1 MRSRETLKK
10 PLPNDRRRSEGASH
24 IDLGLSGLQGDNEHI
39 LVDLD
44 AGTYNMRKAT
54 CSYYCISCDGAVNAV
69 IGQPIDFLVAAQQPL
84 SFLELQNTGQTYNY
98 PWDAAWSSDDTYV
111 ASIDQNGMASG
122 VSEGT
127 FNAGAYA
134 SSALIYNPHYCAYN
148 ASCPA
153 QGALEN
159 TSGGSVNACVTPD
172 GETTSPIR
180 QTLIY
185 PYTPTTTD
193 YLQTLIAKRGQNELR
208 AQRSQNH
215 IRQPANLTQRMVLR
229 YTLLQRQIAE
239 HPILYPLV
247 STHKQ

>member
-1 MRSRETLKK
+1 M
-10 PLPNDRRRSEGASH
+10 
-24 IDLGLSGLQGDNEHI
+24 
-39 LVDLD
+39 VDLD
-44 AGTYNMRKAT
+44 AGTYNVRKAT
-54 CSYYCISCDGAVNAV
+54 SSYYCISCDGAVNAV

-84 SFLELQNTGQTYNY
+84 SFLDLQNTGQTYNY

-127 FNAGAYA
+127 FNVGAYA

-153 QGALEN
+153 QGALQN

-193 YLQTLIAKRGQNELR
+193 CLQTLIATRPDNGAAVDEAENATGTDSCHYIGSAYDPWTAVTGGHYIFKDSLGPMPTNIPETP
-208 AQRSQNH
+208 ADISA
-215 IRQPANLTQRMVLR
+215 RQ
-229 YTLLQRQIAE
+229 
-239 HPILYPLV
+239 
-247 STHKQ
+247 